1 MLRWTHRN
9 ADSTGEIVGSLQYLS
24 IERCDVQFETNACA
38 IDMKQ
43 PTRASWTRLKR
54 LARYLAGT
62 QSAKVVLMKHGA
74 DCDPHEAF
82 LRVWSDNDWAGSAKD
97 RKSQFSLKI
106 EIDGCPLYSASST
119 RTFKWRS

>member
-1 MLRWTHRN
+1 MDTLECRLYR
-9 ADSTGEIVGSLQYLS
+9 EIVGSLQYLS
-24 IERCDVQFETNACA
+24 IERCDVKFEKNACA

-62 QSAKVVLMKHGA
+62 QSVEVVLMRLGA

-82 LRVWSDNDWAGSAKD
+82 LRVWSDGDRAGSAKE
-97 RKSQFSLKI
+97 KQSI
-106 EIDGCPLYSASST
+106 
-119 RTFKWRS
+119 